1 MKGFIK
7 ITLISQGVCSFFNK
21 NLTKEEQDDRFS
33 GEKFEYDSKG
43 DKENIFQAIELTK
56 EVNLPIE
63 KVKIKRV
70 YSPNDPENQSYSRE
84 ELEEREEYVGFAN
97 RTVTIKHLDEISSLE
112 DIYFEY

>member
-63 KVKIKRV
+63 IVKIKRV
-70 YSPNDPENQSYSRE
+70 YSPNDPENQAYSQE

-97 RTVTIKHLDEISSLE
+97 RTVAIKHLDEISSPE